1 MDESTA
7 VRAESDTQANTDP
20 RVRRTRQWIR
30 DALTELLQE
39 KPFAAISIT
48 DLTKRAGIA
57 RVTFYQHYDSKEVV
71 LLDLVSDFFAQIYQ
85 DVDTAALARFL
96 ASDAPVAVEPLQA
109 TPQVDP
115 AQANLIR
122 IALEQVGPDVRR
134 LALTSFL
141 QALAA
146 SGSALEPAEAQL
158 LATYHVGGVLA
169 LLERQLGGELDA
181 QTAAVQLATLRYLRA
196 VLQET
201 AHGRGD

>member
-57 RVTFYQHYDSKEVV
+57 RVTFYQHYDGKEAV

-85 DVDTAALARFL
+85 DVDTAALGRFL
-96 ASDAPVAVEPLQA
+96 ASDAAVAVESLQA

-115 AQANLIR
+115 AQADLIR

-169 LLERQLGGELDA
+169 LLERHLGGELDA